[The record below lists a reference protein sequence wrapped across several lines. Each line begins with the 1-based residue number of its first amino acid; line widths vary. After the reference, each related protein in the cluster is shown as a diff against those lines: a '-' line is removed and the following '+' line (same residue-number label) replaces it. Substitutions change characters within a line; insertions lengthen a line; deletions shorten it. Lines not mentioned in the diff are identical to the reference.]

1 MMLKCTTLCYIEKDD
16 KYLMLYRNKKKIDVN
31 KGKWIGV
38 GGHFLDNENA
48 EDCLLREV
56 KEETGLELLNYTLR
70 GKLTFY
76 IDDIIEDSYLYTADK
91 FTGELIDCDE
101 GILKWIAKKD
111 ILNLNLW
118 KGDYLFMNKLLN
130 NEPYFEMILVYKNDK
145 LIKWEV
151 K

>member
-1 MMLKCTTLCYIEKDD
+1 MLKCTTLCYIEKDD

-38 GGHFLDNENA
+38 GGHFLDNENV

-91 FTGELIDCDE
+91 FKGNLIDCDE

-118 KGDYLFMNKLLN
+118 EGDYLFMNKLLN